1 MYKKKL
7 YIAIGISGQGK
18 STVANQMNHE
28 DASIVRVSS
37 DEIRKELLG
46 KDYVY
51 QASDNPRVFHVMNQ
65 RVKEALK
72 QGYSVFY
79 DATNLRKDYRK
90 NLIQEMFPYVD
101 RVVALIFPV
110 DIEKA
115 QERNAKR
122 IEGYV
127 PSEVISKMGHSME
140 LPEYSEG
147 FDEITTIMQ

>member
-1 MYKKKL
+1 
-7 YIAIGISGQGK
+7 
-18 STVANQMNHE
+18 
-28 DASIVRVSS
+28 
-37 DEIRKELLG
+37 
-46 KDYVY
+46 
-51 QASDNPRVFHVMNQ
+51 MNQ

-127 PSEVISKMGHSME
+127 PSEVISQMGHSME